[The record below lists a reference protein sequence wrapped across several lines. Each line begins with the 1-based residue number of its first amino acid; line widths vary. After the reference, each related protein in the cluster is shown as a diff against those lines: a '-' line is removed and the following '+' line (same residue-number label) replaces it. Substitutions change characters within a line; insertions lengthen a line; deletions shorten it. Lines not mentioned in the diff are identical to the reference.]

1 LAAIEK
7 VCEFSGD
14 YPGPDM
20 YAYKRAS
27 IQVCPQYRKEF
38 KGQKHVLFIFSPD
51 EKYLARKG
59 GRRYRQSYDKN
70 RVEEVKYFTG
80 SGVCIDP
87 GYGNHWIP
95 VRTLK
100 EYYYLL
106 YVPDLLGQ
114 VDGEYINWSYNIGTV
129 RRKLKRLLGSRT
141 NLLTYHSPYTWEEW
155 CELSDEERVAMLK
168 HHYDWMNLLNTTLNV
183 NHDFTYNWGKM
194 VNGTI

>member
-1 LAAIEK
+1 MAAIEK

-38 KGQKHVLFIFSPD
+38 NGQKHVLFIFKPD

-59 GRRYRQSYDKN
+59 GRRYRQSFDKH

-80 SGVCIDP
+80 GGVCIDP
-87 GYGNHWIP
+87 GYGKYWIP
-95 VRTLK
+95 VRTIK

-106 YVPDLLGQ
+106 YVPDLPGR
-114 VDGEYINWSYNIGTV
+114 VDGEYVNWSYNIGTV
-129 RRKLKRLLGSRT
+129 RRKLKRLLGSRMA
-141 NLLTYHSPYTWEEW
+141 LLTYHLPYTWEEW
-155 CELSDEERVAMLK
+155 CELSNEERNTILAF
-168 HHYDWMNLLNTTLNV
+168 HYNWMNLSSNRMYI
-183 NHDFTYNWGKM
+183 HSDFT
-194 VNGTI
+194 I